1 MADWRVLAWTG
12 PDPDRIE
19 AAQVLLEGD
28 TLRARGTTTT
38 AEYTREWTL
47 DCGPRRVTRRLWIA
61 VHGDGW
67 SRTLD
72 LARDGDGDH
81 GDGGARWT
89 ALRAEGDG
97 APHELDLGPLDLGG
111 ALDCDLALCP
121 ITNTMPVLRHDLVAA
136 AQAGEPRSVDFV
148 MAWVDVPDLTIHRSP
163 QTYTVLGPAADGGGL
178 IGFVSEDFRA
188 DITLDADGLVVDYP
202 TIGTRIVP

>member
-28 TLRARGTTTT
+28 TLRARGTSTT

-47 DCGPRRVTRRLWIA
+47 ECGPRWVTRRLWVA
-61 VHGDGW
+61 VNGDGW
-67 SRTLD
+67 SRTLGLTREGD
-72 LARDGDGDH
+72 DGAGD
-81 GDGGARWT
+81 ARWT
-89 ALRAEGDG
+89 ARRTEGVGPPEDV
-97 APHELDLGPLDLGG
+97 ALGPLDLGG

-148 MAWVDVPDLTIHRSP
+148 MAWVDVPDLTIHWSP
-163 QTYTVLGPAADGGGL
+163 QTYRTLGPAADGGAL